1 MAIFNSIIAGTSRKS
16 AGNATFYQRL
26 GTNCFRQKPVP
37 KEGRSFS
44 VNQLKQQKLYKFIKA
59 NIDAGFL
66 KPFIDIVF
74 DAKRK
79 SGKGQTKMN
88 MFYQNVMP
96 QLVAQ
101 RDTIYQL
108 AEDALVSSEK
118 MFGTAQE
125 LGGKFSKGSLGA
137 CAIATLTKKAA
148 TIPAAAL
155 ENYLAVANASLS
167 PSDTPFTTADVF
179 VAAVMSDATG
189 SGYVVVYPAKIAPTV
204 SGSNYSIPTT
214 ALPWPNNLN
223 TATNIILIIG
233 RSGEGTSLDSSQKYF
248 CTDSVFFDVADS

>member
-37 KEGRSFS
+37 KEGRTSS

-59 NIDAGFL
+59 NIDAGFM

-101 RDTIYQL
+101 RDAIY
-108 AEDALVSSEK
+108 ALSE
-118 MFGTAQE
+118 QE
-125 LGGKFSKGSLGA
+125 LVNAETFFGSGQNIGEKFSKGSLGS
-137 CAIATLTKKAA
+137 CAVATLTKTAA

-155 ENYLAVANASLS
+155 DNYLAVANASLS
-167 PSDTPFTTADVF
+167 PSDTPFTLDNVF
-179 VAAVMSDATG
+179 VAMITANAAGNGFVIT
-189 SGYVVVYPAKIAPTV
+189 YPTAIKPTAA
-204 SGSNYSIPTT
+204 GSNYTIDTT
-214 ALPWPNNLN
+214 TLPWEKQVIV
-223 TATNIILIIG
+223 ATNFILIIG
-233 RSGEGTSLDSSQKYF
+233 NKGAGTSLDASQKYF
-248 CTDSVFFDVADS
+248 CTDSVYFDVQEP

>member
-1 MAIFNSIIAGTSRKS
+1 MAIFNSIIAGASRKS

-37 KEGRSFS
+37 KEGRTFS

-101 RDTIYQL
+101 RDTIYEL
-108 AEDALVSSEK
+108 AEDNLVNSETF
-118 MFGTAQE
+118 FGT
-125 LGGKFSKGSLGA
+125 GKALSGRFSKGSLGA
-137 CAIATLTKKAA
+137 CAIATLSKTAA

-155 ENYLAVANASLS
+155 DNYLAVANASLS
-167 PSDTPFTTADVF
+167 PSDAPFTTADVF

-189 SGYVVVYPAKIAPTV
+189 SGYVTFYPTKIAPTV
-204 SGSNYSIPTT
+204 SGANYSIATT
-214 ALPWPNNLN
+214 TLPWPDNLEI
-223 TATNIILIIG
+223 ATNIILVIG
-233 RSGEGTSLDSSQKYF
+233 RTGEGTSLDSSQKYF
-248 CTDSVFFDVADS
+248 CTDSVYFDVKGS

>member
-26 GTNCFRQKPVP
+26 GTNCFRQKASP
-37 KEGRSFS
+37 KEGRTYSA
-44 VNQLKQQKLYKFIKA
+44 NQLKQQKLYKFIKA
-59 NIDAGFL
+59 NIDAGFM

-101 RDTIYQL
+101 RDALYEL
-108 AEDALVSSEK
+108 AEDAMVHSEK
-118 MFGTAQE
+118 FFGVGQD
-125 LGGKFSKGSLGA
+125 LGGKFSKGSLGS
-137 CAIATLTKKAA
+137 CAVATLTKTAA

-155 ENYLAVANASLS
+155 DNYLAIANASLS
-167 PSDTPFTTADVF
+167 PSDTPFTTANVF
-179 VAAVMSDATG
+179 VAMITSDAEGT
-189 SGYVVVYPAKIAPTV
+189 GYVIAYPTKIAPTTA
-204 SGSNYSIPTT
+204 GGNYSIATT
-214 ALPWPNNLN
+214 TLPWPEGLKI
-223 TATNIILIIG
+223 ATNFILIIG
-233 RSGEGTSLDSSQKYF
+233 RTGEGTSLDTSHKYF
-248 CTDSVFFDVADS
+248 CTDSVYFDVEGS

>member
-26 GTNCFRQKPVP
+26 GTNCFRQKAAP
-37 KEGRSFS
+37 KEGRTYS
-44 VNQLKQQKLYKFIKA
+44 VSQLKQQKLYKFIKA
-59 NIDAGFL
+59 NIDGGFL
-66 KPFIDIVF
+66 KPFIDVVF

-101 RDTIYQL
+101 RDAIYEL
-108 AEDALVSSEK
+108 AEENMVKSEK
-118 MFGTAQE
+118 FFGVNQE

-137 CAIATLTKKAA
+137 CAVATLTKTAA

-155 ENYLAVANASLS
+155 DNYLAIANASLS

-179 VAAVMSDATG
+179 VAMITSDAEGT
-189 SGYVVVYPAKIAPTV
+189 GYVITYPTKIAPTT
-204 SGSNYSIPTT
+204 SDSNYSIATNT
-214 ALPWPNNLN
+214 LPWPESLSIASNF
-223 TATNIILIIG
+223 ILIIG
-233 RSGEGTSLDSSQKYF
+233 RTGTGSSLDTTQKYF
-248 CTDSVFFDVADS
+248 CTDSVFFDVKS

>member
-101 RDTIYQL
+101 RDAIYEL
-108 AEDALVSSEK
+108 AEDDLVSSEK
-118 MFGTAQE
+118 FFGTGQE
-125 LGGKFSKGSLGA
+125 SGGKFSKGSLGS
-137 CAIATLTKKAA
+137 CAIATLTKSAA

-155 ENYLAVANASLS
+155 DNYLAIANASLS
-167 PSDTPFTTADVF
+167 PSDKPFTTADVF
-179 VAAVMSDATG
+179 VAAVMSDADG
-189 SGYVVVYPAKIAPTV
+189 SGFVTAYPVKIAPTV
-204 SGSNYSIPTT
+204 AGSNYTIATT
-214 ALPWPNNLN
+214 TLPWPENL
-223 TATNIILIIG
+223 TIATNIILVIG
-233 RSGEGTSLDSSQKYF
+233 RTGEGSSLDSSQKYF
-248 CTDSVFFDVADS
+248 CTDSVYFDVTA

>member
-37 KEGRSFS
+37 KEGRTYS

-59 NIDAGFL
+59 NIDAGFM
-66 KPFIDIVF
+66 KPFIDIVY

-101 RDTIYQL
+101 RDALYEL
-108 AEDALVSSEK
+108 PENDLVSSEK
-118 MFGTAQE
+118 FFGTGQE
-125 LGGKFSKGSLGA
+125 MGGKFSKGSLGS
-137 CAIATLTKKAA
+137 CAVASLTKSVA

-155 ENYLAVANASLS
+155 DNYLAVANASLS
-167 PSDTPFTTADVF
+167 PSDTPFTIDDVF
-179 VAAVMSDATG
+179 VAMITSDAEG
-189 SGYVVVYPAKIAPTV
+189 SGYVITYPEKIKPTAAE
-204 SGSNYSIPTT
+204 SNYTIATT
-214 ALPWPNNLN
+214 TLPWPDNL
-223 TATNIILIIG
+223 TIATNFILIIG
-233 RSGEGTSLDSSQKYF
+233 RAGDAGSLDTSQKYF
-248 CTDSVFFDVADS
+248 CTDSVYFDVNS

>member
-1 MAIFNSIIAGTSRKS
+1 MAIFNSIIAGISRKS

-37 KEGRSFS
+37 KEGRTYS

-66 KPFIDIVF
+66 KPFIDVVF

-101 RDTIYQL
+101 RNEIYEL
-108 AEDALVSSEK
+108 AEDAMIDPE
-118 MFGTAQE
+118 MFFGTGYAGE
-125 LGGKFSKGSLGA
+125 KRFSKGSLGA
-137 CAIATLTKKAA
+137 CAVSALTKTEA
-148 TIPAAAL
+148 TIPVAAL
-155 ENYLAVANASLS
+155 ENYLAVANTSLS
-167 PSDTPFTTADVF
+167 PSDTPFTINDVF
-179 VAAVMSDATG
+179 IAMIIGNAAGDGYDIAYPTKALPVAADG
-189 SGYVVVYPAKIAPTV
+189 SYTIDTSKMPWNTQPTV
-204 SGSNYSIPTT
+204 ASNF
-214 ALPWPNNLN
+214 
-223 TATNIILIIG
+223 ILIIG
-233 RSGEGTSLDSSQKYF
+233 RAGTSSALDTAQKYF
-248 CTDSVFFDVADS
+248 CTDSVYFDVTT

>member
-59 NIDAGFL
+59 NIDAGFI

-101 RDTIYQL
+101 RDEIYEL
-108 AEDALVSSEK
+108 AEDNLVSSETF
-118 MFGTAQE
+118 FGTGKE

-137 CAIATLTKKAA
+137 CAVATLTNTAA

-155 ENYLAVANASLS
+155 DNYLAVANASLS
-167 PSDTPFTTADVF
+167 PSDTPFTTANVF
-179 VAAVMSDATG
+179 VAMITSDAAG
-189 SGYVVVYPAKIAPTV
+189 SGYVITYPTKVEPTV

-214 ALPWPNNLN
+214 TLPWPKNL
-223 TATNIILIIG
+223 TIASNIILIIG
-233 RSGEGTSLDSSQKYF
+233 RAGEGTSLDSSQKYF
-248 CTDSVFFDVADS
+248 CTDSVYFDVSVS

>member
-1 MAIFNSIIAGTSRKS
+1 MTIFSSIIAGTSRKS

-26 GTNCFRQKPVP
+26 GTNCFRQKPSP
-37 KEGRSFS
+37 KEGRTYSQ
-44 VNQLKQQKLYKFIKA
+44 NQLKQQKLYKFIKA
-59 NIDAGFL
+59 NIDAGFM

-101 RDTIYQL
+101 RDQIYEL
-108 AEDALVSSEK
+108 SNEEMVSST
-118 MFGTAQE
+118 MFFGSTAE
-125 LGGKFSKGSLGA
+125 NGGKFSKGSLGA
-137 CAIATLTKKAA
+137 CAVVSLTKSLA

-155 ENYLAVANASLS
+155 DNYLAVANASLS

-179 VAAVMSDATG
+179 VAMITG
-189 SGYVVVYPAKIAPTV
+189 NASGDGYVVTYPTKVTPTAAE
-204 SGSNYSIPTT
+204 SNYTIDTSK
-214 ALPWPNNLN
+214 LPWPEQLTIDANF
-223 TATNIILIIG
+223 ILIIG
-233 RSGEGTSLDSSQKYF
+233 RAGAGTSLDSTQKYF
-248 CTDSVFFDVADS
+248 CTDSVYFDVTA

>member
-26 GTNCFRQKPVP
+26 GTNCFRQKASP
-37 KEGRSFS
+37 KEGRTYS

-101 RDTIYQL
+101 RDAIYEL
-108 AEDALVSSEK
+108 AEDAMVNSEK
-118 MFGTAQE
+118 FFGVSQE
-125 LGGKFSKGSLGA
+125 ISGKFSKGSLGA
-137 CAIATLTKKAA
+137 CAVASLTKSLA
-148 TIPAAAL
+148 TIPGSAM
-155 ENYLAVANASLS
+155 ENYLAIANASLA
-167 PSDTPFTTADVF
+167 PSDTPFTINDVF
-179 VAAVMSDATG
+179 VAMVTSDAKG
-189 SGYVVVYPAKIAPTV
+189 SGYVVTYPTQIQPKAADA
-204 SGSNYSIPTT
+204 NYTINTST
-214 ALPWPNNLN
+214 LPWPEQP
-223 TATNIILIIG
+223 TIASHFILIIG
-233 RSGEGTSLDSSQKYF
+233 RTGTGSSLDTTQKYF
-248 CTDSVFFDVADS
+248 CTDSVFFDVAS

>member
-37 KEGRSFS
+37 KEGRTYS
-44 VNQLKQQKLYKFIKA
+44 VNQLKQQKLYKFMKA
-59 NIDAGFL
+59 NIDAGFM
-66 KPFIDIVF
+66 KPFVDIVF

-101 RDTIYQL
+101 RDAIYEL
-108 AEDALVSSEK
+108 AEDELVNSETF
-118 MFGTAQE
+118 FGTGKE
-125 LGGKFSKGSLGA
+125 TGGKFSKGSLGA
-137 CAIATLTKKAA
+137 CAIATLTKEAA

-155 ENYLAVANASLS
+155 DNYLAVANASLS
-167 PSDTPFTTADVF
+167 PSDTPFTTANVF
-179 VAAVMSDATG
+179 VAMITSDAEG
-189 SGYVVVYPAKIAPTV
+189 SGYMITYPTKIAPTV
-204 SGSNYSIPTT
+204 SGANYTIATT
-214 ALPWPNNLN
+214 TLPWPENL
-223 TATNIILIIG
+223 TIATNIILVIG
-233 RSGEGTSLDSSQKYF
+233 RAGEGTSLDSSQKYF
-248 CTDSVFFDVADS
+248 CTDSVYFDVQG

>member
-37 KEGRSFS
+37 KEGRTSS

-59 NIDAGFL
+59 NIDAGFM

-101 RDTIYQL
+101 RDEIY
-108 AEDALVSSEK
+108 ALSEQELVK
-118 MFGTAQE
+118 SEVFFGTGRDS
-125 LGGKFSKGSLGA
+125 GGKFSKGSLGS
-137 CAIATLTKKAA
+137 CAVASLTKSAA

-155 ENYLAVANASLS
+155 DNYLAVANASLS
-167 PSDTPFTTADVF
+167 PSDKPFTLDNVF
-179 VAAVMSDATG
+179 VAMITANAAGDGFVIA
-189 SGYVVVYPAKIAPTV
+189 YPTAIKPKAAE
-204 SGSNYSIPTT
+204 SNYTIATT
-214 ALPWPNNLN
+214 TLPWVEQVVI
-223 TATNIILIIG
+223 ATNFILIIG
-233 RSGEGTSLDSSQKYF
+233 NKGTGTSLDTSQKYF
-248 CTDSVFFDVADS
+248 CTDSVYFDVQGT

>member
-26 GTNCFRQKPVP
+26 GTNCYRQKPSP
-37 KEGRSFS
+37 KEGRTYTQ
-44 VNQLKQQKLYKFIKA
+44 NQLKQQKLYKFIKA
-59 NIDAGFL
+59 NIDAGFM

-101 RDTIYQL
+101 RDEIYALSEQEL
-108 AEDALVSSEK
+108 VKAEVF
-118 MFGTAQE
+118 FGTNQE

-137 CAIATLTKKAA
+137 CAVASLTKSVA

-155 ENYLAVANASLS
+155 DNYLAIANASLS
-167 PSDTPFTTADVF
+167 PSDTPFTLDNVF
-179 VAAVMSDATG
+179 VAMITANAEGDGFVIAYPTAIKPKAADGNYTIATTTLPWVEQVTIATNFILVIG
-189 SGYVVVYPAKIAPTV
+189 SKGA
-204 SGSNYSIPTT
+204 GT
-214 ALPWPNNLN
+214 ALD
-223 TATNIILIIG
+223 T
-233 RSGEGTSLDSSQKYF
+233 SQKYF
-248 CTDSVFFDVADS
+248 CTDSMYFDVTA

>member
-1 MAIFNSIIAGTSRKS
+1 M
-16 AGNATFYQRL
+16 
-26 GTNCFRQKPVP
+26 
-37 KEGRSFS
+37 
-44 VNQLKQQKLYKFIKA
+44 NQLKQQKLYKFIKA

-101 RDTIYQL
+101 RDTIYEL
-108 AEDALVSSEK
+108 AEDELVSSEK
-118 MFGTAQE
+118 FFGTGQE
-125 LGGKFSKGSLGA
+125 SGGKFSKGSLGA
-137 CAIATLTKKAA
+137 CAIATLTKTAA

-155 ENYLAVANASLS
+155 DNYLAVANASLS

-179 VAAVMSDATG
+179 VAAVMSDAAG
-189 SGYVVVYPAKIAPTV
+189 SGFVVAYPAKIAPTV
-204 SGSNYSIPTT
+204 SGANYTIATT
-214 ALPWPNNLN
+214 TLPWPENL
-223 TATNIILIIG
+223 TIATNIILIIG
-233 RSGEGTSLDSSQKYF
+233 RAGEGTSLDTSQKYF
-248 CTDSVFFDVADS
+248 CTDSVYFDVQGS

>member
-37 KEGRSFS
+37 KEGRAFS
-44 VNQLKQQKLYKFIKA
+44 VNQLMQQKLYKFIKA

-101 RDTIYQL
+101 RDKIYEL
-108 AEDALVSSEK
+108 AEAELVSSE
-118 MFGTAQE
+118 MLFGTTPAN
-125 LGGKFSKGSLGA
+125 GGKFSKGSLGA
-137 CAIATLTKKAA
+137 CAIAKLTKTAA

-155 ENYLAVANASLS
+155 DNYLAVANASLS
-167 PSDTPFTTADVF
+167 PSDTPFTAADVF
-179 VAAVMSDATG
+179 VAAVMSDADG
-189 SGYVVVYPAKIAPTV
+189 RGYVVKYPAKIELTV
-204 SGSNYSIPTT
+204 SDNNYSIDTT
-214 ALPWPNNLN
+214 TLPWPGSPKI
-223 TATNIILIIG
+223 ATNIILIIG
-233 RSGEGTSLDSSQKYF
+233 RAGESTSLDSSQKYF
-248 CTDSVFFDVADS
+248 CTDSVFFDVESA

>member
-37 KEGRSFS
+37 KEGRTFS

-101 RDTIYQL
+101 RDAIYKL
-108 AEDALVSSEK
+108 AEDALVNSETF
-118 MFGTAQE
+118 FGTGQE
-125 LGGKFSKGSLGA
+125 GGGKFSKGSLGA
-137 CAIATLTKKAA
+137 CAIATLTKAAA

-167 PSDTPFTTADVF
+167 PSDTPFTTTDVF

-189 SGYVVVYPAKIAPTV
+189 SGFVTFYPTKVKPTL

-214 ALPWPNNLN
+214 TLPWPENL
-223 TATNIILIIG
+223 TIATNIILVIG
-233 RSGEGTSLDSSQKYF
+233 RAGEGTSLDASQKYF
-248 CTDSVFFDVADS
+248 CTDSVYFDAKDS

>member
-79 SGKGQTKMN
+79 SGKGQTRMN
-88 MFYQNVMP
+88 MFYQTVMP

-101 RDTIYQL
+101 RDVIYEL
-108 AEDALVSSEK
+108 AEDELVSSEK
-118 MFGTAQE
+118 LFGTGQE
-125 LGGKFSKGSLGA
+125 SGGKFSKGSLGA
-137 CAIATLTKKAA
+137 CAIATLTKTAA

-155 ENYLAVANASLS
+155 DNYLAVANASLS
-167 PSDTPFTTADVF
+167 PSDTPFTTANVF
-179 VAAVMSDATG
+179 VAAVMSDADG
-189 SGYVVVYPAKIAPTV
+189 SGYVVAYPAKIAPTV
-204 SGSNYSIPTT
+204 SGSNYSIATT
-214 ALPWPNNLN
+214 TLPWPNNLKI
-223 TATNIILIIG
+223 ATNIILIIG
-233 RSGEGTSLDSSQKYF
+233 RAGEGTSLDSSQKYF
-248 CTDSVFFDVADS
+248 CTDSVYFDVSGS

>member
-26 GTNCFRQKPVP
+26 GTNCFRQKASP
-37 KEGRSFS
+37 KEGRTYSA
-44 VNQLKQQKLYKFIKA
+44 NQLKQQKLYKFIKA
-59 NIDAGFL
+59 NIDAGFM

-101 RDTIYQL
+101 RDAIYEL
-108 AEDALVSSEK
+108 AEDTMVNSEK
-118 MFGTAQE
+118 FFGTAPG
-125 LGGKFSKGSLGA
+125 LDKRFSKGSLGS
-137 CAIATLTKKAA
+137 CAVATLTKTAA

-155 ENYLAVANASLS
+155 DNYLAIANASLS

-179 VAAVMSDATG
+179 VAMITSDSEG
-189 SGYVVVYPAKIAPTV
+189 RGYVITYPTKIAPTA
-204 SGSNYSIPTT
+204 SGSNYSIATEK
-214 ALPWPNNLN
+214 LPWPGNLT
-223 TATNIILIIG
+223 TATNFILIIG
-233 RSGEGTSLDSSQKYF
+233 RTGTGTSLDTMQKYF
-248 CTDSVFFDVADS
+248 CTDSVYFDVEV

>member
-1 MAIFNSIIAGTSRKS
+1 MAIFNSIIAGASRKS

-37 KEGRSFS
+37 KEGRTYS

-59 NIDAGFL
+59 NIDAGFM

-101 RDTIYQL
+101 RDLIYEL
-108 AEDALVSSEK
+108 PEKDLVSSEK
-118 MFGTAQE
+118 LFGSGQE
-125 LGGKFSKGSLGA
+125 MGGKFSKGSLGS
-137 CAIATLTKKAA
+137 CAVSSLTKSVA

-155 ENYLAVANASLS
+155 DNYLAIANTSLS
-167 PSDTPFTTADVF
+167 PSDTPFTIDNVF
-179 VAAVMSDATG
+179 VAMISSDAEGT
-189 SGYVVVYPAKIAPTV
+189 GYVITYPVKIKPTAA
-204 SGSNYSIPTT
+204 GSNYTIATT
-214 ALPWPNNLN
+214 TFPWPDNL
-223 TATNIILIIG
+223 TIATNIILVIG
-233 RSGEGTSLDSSQKYF
+233 RAGEGTSLDSSQKYF
-248 CTDSVFFDVADS
+248 CTDSVYFDVQGS

>member
-79 SGKGQTKMN
+79 SGKGQTRMN

-101 RDTIYQL
+101 RDAIYEL
-108 AEDALVSSEK
+108 AEDELVSSEK
-118 MFGTAQE
+118 LFGTGQE
-125 LGGKFSKGSLGA
+125 SGGKFSKGSLGA
-137 CAIATLTKKAA
+137 CAIATLTKTAA

-155 ENYLAVANASLS
+155 DNYLAIANASLS
-167 PSDTPFTTADVF
+167 PSDTPFTTANVF
-179 VAAVMSDATG
+179 VAMVTSDAEG
-189 SGYVVVYPAKIAPTV
+189 SGYVVTYPVKIAPTI

-214 ALPWPNNLN
+214 TLPWPANL
-223 TATNIILIIG
+223 TIASNIILVIG
-233 RSGEGTSLDSSQKYF
+233 RAGEGTSLDTTQKYF
-248 CTDSVFFDVADS
+248 CTDSVYFDVQGS

>member
-101 RDTIYQL
+101 RDAIYEL
-108 AEDALVSSEK
+108 AEDELVNSEK
-118 MFGTAQE
+118 FFGTGQE
-125 LGGKFSKGSLGA
+125 SGGKFSKGSLGA
-137 CAIATLTKKAA
+137 CAIATLTKTAA

-155 ENYLAVANASLS
+155 DNYLAVANASLS
-167 PSDTPFTTADVF
+167 PSDTPFTTANVF
-179 VAAVMSDATG
+179 VAVVMSDAEG
-189 SGYVVVYPAKIAPTV
+189 LGYVVAYPAKIAPTV
-204 SGSNYSIPTT
+204 SGSNYSIATT
-214 ALPWPNNLN
+214 TLPWPENL
-223 TATNIILIIG
+223 TIATNIILIIG
-233 RSGEGTSLDSSQKYF
+233 RAGEGTSLDTSQKYF
-248 CTDSVFFDVADS
+248 CTDSVYFDVQGS

>member
-37 KEGRSFS
+37 KEGRTYS

-96 QLVAQ
+96 QLVVQ
-101 RDTIYQL
+101 RDEIYGL
-108 AEDALVSSEK
+108 AEDGLVSSEK
-118 MFGTAQE
+118 FFGTGQE
-125 LGGKFSKGSLGA
+125 IGGKFSKGSLGA
-137 CAIATLTKKAA
+137 CAIATLTMTAA
-148 TIPAAAL
+148 TIPAAAMD
-155 ENYLAVANASLS
+155 NYLAVANASLS

-179 VAAVMSDATG
+179 VAAVMSDAEG
-189 SGYVVVYPAKIAPTV
+189 SGYVVFYPAKIAPTT
-204 SGSNYSIPTT
+204 SGSNYSIATT
-214 ALPWPNNLN
+214 TLPWPENL
-223 TATNIILIIG
+223 TIATNIILVIG
-233 RSGEGTSLDSSQKYF
+233 RTGEGTSLDTSQKYF
-248 CTDSVFFDVADS
+248 CTDSVYFDVQGS

>member
-79 SGKGQTKMN
+79 SGKGQTRMN

-96 QLVAQ
+96 QLVVQ
-101 RDTIYQL
+101 RDAIYEL
-108 AEDALVSSEK
+108 AEDELVNSEK
-118 MFGTAQE
+118 LFGTGQE
-125 LGGKFSKGSLGA
+125 SGGKFSKGSLGA
-137 CAIATLTKKAA
+137 CAIATLTKTAA

-155 ENYLAVANASLS
+155 DNYLAIANASLS
-167 PSDTPFTTADVF
+167 PSDTPFTTANVF
-179 VAAVMSDATG
+179 VAAVMSDAEGT
-189 SGYVVVYPAKIAPTV
+189 GYVIVYPAKIAPTV
-204 SGSNYSIPTT
+204 SGSNYSIATT
-214 ALPWPNNLN
+214 TLPWPESL
-223 TATNIILIIG
+223 TIATNIILVIG
-233 RSGEGTSLDSSQKYF
+233 RAGEGTSLDTSQKYF
-248 CTDSVFFDVADS
+248 CTDSVCFDVSGS

>member
-37 KEGRSFS
+37 KEGRAFS

-101 RDTIYQL
+101 RDAIYKL
-108 AEDALVSSEK
+108 AEDELVSSEK
-118 MFGTAQE
+118 LFGTGQE
-125 LGGKFSKGSLGA
+125 NGGKFSKGSLGA
-137 CAIATLTKKAA
+137 CAIATLTMTAA

-155 ENYLAVANASLS
+155 DNYLAVANASLS

-179 VAAVMSDATG
+179 VAAVMSDAAG
-189 SGYVVVYPAKIAPTV
+189 SGYVTFYPTKIAPTV
-204 SGSNYSIPTT
+204 SGANYSIATT
-214 ALPWPNNLN
+214 TLPWPKNL
-223 TATNIILIIG
+223 TIATNIILVIG
-233 RSGEGTSLDSSQKYF
+233 RAGEGTSLDTSQKHF
-248 CTDSVFFDVADS
+248 CTDSVYFDVSGS

>member
-101 RDTIYQL
+101 RDEIYKL
-108 AEDALVSSEK
+108 AEDGLVSSETF
-118 MFGTAQE
+118 FGTKQE
-125 LGGKFSKGSLGA
+125 TGGKFSKGSLGA
-137 CAIATLTKKAA
+137 CAIATLTKTAA

-155 ENYLAVANASLS
+155 DNYLAIANASLS
-167 PSDTPFTTADVF
+167 PSDTPFTAADVF
-179 VAAVMSDATG
+179 VATVMSDAEG
-189 SGYVVVYPAKIAPTV
+189 SGYVITYPTKIVPTA
-204 SGSNYSIPTT
+204 SGSNYSIATT
-214 ALPWPNNLN
+214 TLPWPENL
-223 TATNIILIIG
+223 TIATNIILVIG
-233 RSGEGTSLDSSQKYF
+233 RAGEGTSLDATQKYF
-248 CTDSVFFDVADS
+248 CTDSVFFDVAGS